1 MDNMTQA
8 SNQEITFLYSNKKR
22 VKYNPNILDKAS
34 RLFQTNIGQRFG
46 YKIIKIIDIGCL
58 RIVMAED
65 INQTLY
71 AISLIIQGSHND
83 NANNHLTLSDIGR
96 ITKQIAYEKNA
107 IACSYFVKLD

>member
-1 MDNMTQA
+1 MTQSSA
-8 SNQEITFLYSNKKR
+8 NQITSLYVHENK

-34 RLFQTNIGQRFG
+34 RLFQTNIGQKFG

-65 INQTLY
+65 VNQTLY

-107 IACSYFVKLD
+107 IACSYFVELC